1 MVEKRADVTT
11 QPNKKPELFD
21 DFAERYDRND
31 EITGGWI
38 TQWVEGVLADRSGE
52 SAIDLGCGSG
62 RVAHVLAKHYEQVRA
77 IDLSPEMIEVAKRK
91 RPHPRITFEAADLT
105 TVTGQYDL
113 VISMMTLHHLTDVE
127 GTLKHIASLVKPGGT
142 AILVDNAM
150 PNAPTRMGQRI
161 WAAQVLAQD
170 ILHAFQKFRF
180 SLNGRWLDHL
190 MSDRYLTPERFVTE
204 YGKAF
209 PGAAIGPV
217 GHLYTSVW
225 DRVPEQELV

>member
-1 MVEKRADVTT
+1 MLT
-11 QPNKKPELFD
+11 QPKKKNPGLFD

-38 TQWVEGVLADRSGE
+38 TQWVEGVLAEKTGE

-62 RVAHVLAKHYEQVRA
+62 RVAHVLAKHYEKVRA
-77 IDLSPEMIEVAKRK
+77 IDLSPEMIEVAQRK
-91 RPHPRITFEAADLT
+91 RPHPNITFEAADLST
-105 TVTGQYDL
+105 ITGQYDL
-113 VISMMTLHHLTDVE
+113 VISMMTLHHLPDVE
-127 GTLKHIASLVKPGGT
+127 ATLEHIAGLVKPGGT

-150 PNAPTRMGQRI
+150 PNAPTRMEQRL
-161 WAAQVLAQD
+161 WATRVLAQD
-170 ILHAFQKFRF
+170 IYRAFQKFRF

-190 MSDRYLTPERFVTE
+190 MSDRYLTPERFVAA

-209 PGAAIGPV
+209 PGAAIAPV

-225 DRVPEQELV
+225 ERSPAAEPEPAR

>member
-1 MVEKRADVTT
+1 MPTWPRQTNAK
-11 QPNKKPELFD
+11 LFD

-38 TQWVEGVLADRSGE
+38 TQWVEGVLADRAGE

-62 RVAHVLAKHYEQVRA
+62 RVAHVLAKHYEKVRA
-77 IDLSPEMIEVAKRK
+77 IDLSPEMIELAQRK

-113 VISMMTLHHLTDVE
+113 VISMMTLHHLPHVE
-127 GTLKHIASLVKPGGT
+127 ATLGHIASLVKPGGT

-150 PNAPTRMGQRI
+150 PNAPTRMGQRV
-161 WAAQVLAQD
+161 WATRVLAQD

-180 SLNGRWLDHL
+180 SMNNRWLDHL
-190 MSDRYLTPERFVTE
+190 MSDRYLTPERFVAE

-209 PGAAIGPV
+209 PGAAITPV

-225 DRVPEQELV
+225 RAPAAERESV

>member
-1 MVEKRADVTT
+1 VNT
-11 QPNKKPELFD
+11 QPTKKNPVIFD

-38 TQWVEGVLADRSGE
+38 TQWVEGVLADKSGE

-62 RVAHVLAKHYEQVRA
+62 RVAHVLAKHYEKVRA
-77 IDLSPEMIEVAKRK
+77 IDLSPEMVELAQRK
-91 RPHPRITFEAADLT
+91 RPHPRIVFEAADLT

-113 VISMMTLHHLTDVE
+113 VISMMTLHHLPDVDA
-127 GTLKHIASLVKPGGT
+127 TLRHIASLVKPGGT

-150 PNAPTRMGQRI
+150 PNSTTRMGQRI

-180 SLNGRWLDHL
+180 ALNKRWLDHV
-190 MSDRYLTPERFVTE
+190 MSDRYLTPERFVAE

-209 PGAAIGPV
+209 PGAAIAPV

-225 DRVPEQELV
+225 ERSPEAAQETAQ